1 MGVGLDT
8 NAMPFLGGWTPPKL
22 SSMDM
27 ALIPSAKLAEIEKEY
42 GARLYQL
49 WSGKLEETFE
59 DSRFKSQAWHDGLS
73 SLVYQCYLINS
84 EHLSSLAQAVEAE
97 PKVKNRIIF
106 ATEQIISS
114 MAPTNFLATN
124 PEAIQELIQ
133 TNGESLTN
141 GLKNLLSDL
150 QVGKISQTDSTAFE
164 IGKNIATSEGAV
176 VFQNALFQ
184 LIQYKPLTNMVYEKP
199 FLMVPPCIN
208 KYYILDLQPQ
218 TSFVQYLL
226 GEGFTV
232 YMVSWKNPDHEMTQ
246 VTWDDY
252 VGLGVIEAIRVCVEI
267 SKQAQINVLGFC
279 VGGTL
284 VASALAVLA
293 AKEIPAVSSATLLT
307 AFLDFSDTGAL
318 DVFVDEA
325 MVELR
330 ENALGGKKGNFGL
343 LSGVELANTFSFLR
357 PNDLVWNYVVSNY
370 LMGKNPSSFDLLYW
384 NGDSTNL
391 PGPMYSYY
399 LRHMY
404 LNNELKIPD
413 RLTMCN
419 TPVDLSKITCPAYI
433 YASREDHIVPWKSAY
448 NSTQILS
455 GPTRFVLGASG
466 HIAGVIN
473 PPHKKKRNYWT
484 STKQPVNA
492 QDWYTSARSIEGS
505 WWPDFVTWLSSHSGK
520 KIKSQARLGSVKYK
534 VIEAAPGS
542 YVKEKAV
549 KV

>member
-1 MGVGLDT
+1 M
-8 NAMPFLGGWTPPKL
+8 NFGGITAPKL
-22 SSMDM
+22 SPVDM
-27 ALIPSAKLAEIEKEY
+27 ARIPPERLTEIEKEY
-42 GARLYQL
+42 AASVFQL
-49 WSGKLEETFE
+49 LSGKLEKPLE
-59 DSRFKSQAWHDGLS
+59 DPRFQSKVWHEGWS
-73 SLVYQCYLINS
+73 SFIYQMYLINAQ
-84 EHLSSLAQAVEAE
+84 HLTTLAQAVEAE
-97 PKVKNRIIF
+97 PKVKQKIVF
-106 ATEQIISS
+106 ATEQLVST

-133 TNGESLTN
+133 TNGQSFTN

-150 QVGKISQTDSTAFE
+150 QVGKISQSDANAFE

-176 VFQNALFQ
+176 IYQNTLFQ
-184 LIQYKPLTNMVYEKP
+184 LIQYKPQTATVHEKP

-208 KYYILDLQPQ
+208 KFYILDLQPQ

-226 GEGFTV
+226 AEGFTV
-232 YMVSWKNPDHEMTQ
+232 YMVSWKNPDLEMTK

-252 VGLGVIEAIRVCVEI
+252 VGVGVIEAIRVCMEN
-267 SKQAQINVLGFC
+267 SGQPKINVLGFC

-284 VASALAVLA
+284 VSCALAVLA
-293 AKEIPAVSSATLLT
+293 ARKVDVIQSVTLLT
-307 AFLDFSDTGAL
+307 SFIDFSDTGVL
-318 DVFVDEA
+318 DVFIDEA

-330 ENALGGKKGNFGL
+330 ENTIGGKNNNFGL

-370 LMGKNPSSFDLLYW
+370 LLGKSPPSFDLLYW

-391 PGPMYSYY
+391 PGPMYAYY

-404 LNNELKIPD
+404 LNNELKEPN
-413 RLTMCN
+413 RLTVCE
-419 TPVDLSKITCPAYI
+419 TAIDVSKIQCPAYI

-448 NSTQILS
+448 NSTQILK
-455 GPTRFVLGASG
+455 GQKRFVLGASG

-473 PPHKKKRNYWT
+473 PPQKKKRNYWI
-484 STKQPVNA
+484 SDQLPKNA
-492 QDWYTSARSIEGS
+492 QDWYANAKSIEGS
-505 WWPDFVTWLSSHSGK
+505 WWPDFSQWLAAQSGK
-520 KIKSQARLGSVKYK
+520 KIKAKSTLGGTKYK
-534 VIEAAPGS
+534 VIESAPGS